1 MQYLGTCDEIK
12 NTFRC
17 MDASEK
23 KEKGFSTPTLSP
35 SNPSSDTV
43 VDSFQGVL
51 MRFDFEPLPMLLAA
65 LVARSEILHSFICQF
80 EVDQSFHA
88 MHMRDLSS
96 GYRTGRCSLPACG

>member
-1 MQYLGTCDEIK
+1 MQV
-12 NTFRC
+12 R
-17 MDASEK
+17 K
-23 KEKGFSTPTLSP
+23 KEKKNCFSTPTLRP

-65 LVARSEILHSFICQF
+65 LVARAEILHSFVCQF

-96 GYRTGRCSLPACG
+96 GYWTGRCSLPAFG